1 MERQQILDVVIKHLR
16 RNVDGLDQVEIDSSK
31 SMAEYSASSLDI
43 VEVVSASMRELKI
56 KIPRTR
62 LSQLKNMN
70 DLVDVFYE
78 ASNAGAVHST
88 VASHV
93 VAN

>member
-1 MERQQILDVVIKHLR
+1 MERQQILDTVIKHLR
-16 RNVDGLDQVEIDSSK
+16 RNVDGLDNVEIDPSK

-62 LSQLKNMN
+62 LAEVKNMN
-70 DLVDVFYE
+70 GLVDMFYQVQ
-78 ASNAGAVHST
+78 NAAPAAEPVSQ
-88 VASHV
+88 A
-93 VAN
+93 